1 MSTIEF
7 ESDAIAHKRVKDT
20 ESSFVTKLFMTLSCG
35 LITTQKQAAVAQIVF
50 VLLALCFLLFFFSG
64 NSKTTPQPTQ
74 EQVDAVQPTRP
85 L

>member
-20 ESSFVTKLFMTLSCG
+20 ESSFVTKLFVTLSCG
-35 LITTQKQAAVAQIVF
+35 LITTPKQAAIAQIAF
-50 VLLALCFLLFFFSG
+50 VLLALAFLLVFFSG
-64 NSKTTPQPTQ
+64 ESKTIPKPTQ
-74 EQVDAVQPTRP
+74 QQIDAVQPTRS